1 MEHRLS
7 FADAI
12 IHPDGILEITT
23 DADIELSET
32 DVEDIQS
39 MVHEHMGESCGILL
53 NNKNS
58 FSLAFGA
65 IQALRQMQNTHAVAT
80 LDRSDIGCKMWTL
93 IVPKDGRYLVS
104 TFADR
109 NKALDWLRCQSDAS

>member
-12 IHPDGILEITT
+12 IHSDGILEIIT
-23 DADIELSET
+23 DADMELSET
-32 DVEDIQS
+32 DVKEIQS
-39 MVHEHMGESCGILL
+39 MVHDQTEASCGILL

-58 FSLAFGA
+58 FSLAFEA
-65 IQALRQMQNTHAVAT
+65 IQALRKMQNTYAIAT
-80 LDRSDIGCKMWTL
+80 LDRSDIGCKMWKL
-93 IVPKDGRYLVS
+93 IVPKDSRYLVN

-109 NKALDWLRCQSDAS
+109 DKALDWLRSQSDAS